1 MQQSSLSLTV
11 DTQFLARLISTHL
24 APYFA
29 HEHPRDEVTL
39 REMTATLNSCG
50 IMPIIASNFTV
61 TVNSECVEAGE
72 VAVEFCSGGDGDTTL
87 LYITEHDQ
95 ALGEVTPDDEFAVL
109 LNLASQLLAQLI
121 DKGRSCSAN
130 PRLVALGHTQF
141 QTAFDSLRRSTRPDH
156 DTY

>member
-50 IMPIIASNFTV
+50 IMPIIASNFTDRKSV
-61 TVNSECVEAGE
+61 V
-72 VAVEFCSGGDGDTTL
+72 
-87 LYITEHDQ
+87 
-95 ALGEVTPDDEFAVL
+95 
-109 LNLASQLLAQLI
+109 
-121 DKGRSCSAN
+121 
-130 PRLVALGHTQF
+130 
-141 QTAFDSLRRSTRPDH
+141 
-156 DTY
+156 